1 MGEPC
6 IQRLGHT
13 DLPPLTVT
21 QCCRCVTSG
30 YHPAPMDIYPGG
42 VTVPG
47 GIRTLSVPSI
57 ALGLVLTTGC
67 TAAPD
72 QSQQNSEGLPPD
84 CTRTITRSDDVRP
97 VLAAASPGNTVCFT
111 GGNLTDADVTMTRSG
126 TTDSPI
132 RLIADG
138 ATIDNMH
145 ITADHVVIEGFTVT
159 GGDGILLEGTGIT
172 AQRNTIHDTQ
182 RGGITCMPCTDS
194 TIASNTVQ
202 HVATAG
208 IYITGQRITVTG
220 NTVSDTVAR
229 DDGDADGMR
238 FFGTGHRITGNTI
251 RDISDRGYRAPPHPD
266 CFQTFDHRPPTY
278 DVVISGNTCQNVD
291 AQCLIATDDQPG
303 SSGAPSGIPSIT
315 FVDNTCAPNGAQA
328 INLRR
333 WPNVEIRQ
341 NRFSGPHLD
350 RAILII
356 DGSTGCTVI
365 GNTTAGN
372 KPVLEVDH
380 ASQPGFRQS
389 DNSPA

>member
-1 MGEPC
+1 M
-6 IQRLGHT
+6 
-13 DLPPLTVT
+13 
-21 QCCRCVTSG
+21 S
-30 YHPAPMDIYPGG
+30 IYPCE

-47 GIRTLSVPSI
+47 GIRALPVWSI
-57 ALGLVLTTGC
+57 ALGLVLTAGC
-67 TAAPD
+67 TASPD
-72 QSQQNSEGLPPD
+72 QNEQNRQGLPTD
-84 CTRTITRSDDVRP
+84 CTQTITRSDDVR
-97 VLAAASPGNTVCFT
+97 LSLDAASPGNTLCFT
-111 GGNLTDADVTMTRSG
+111 GGDLTEADLPMTRSG
-126 TTDSPI
+126 TADSPI
-132 RLIADG
+132 KLIADG
-138 ATIDNMH
+138 ATVNNIH
-145 ITADHVVIEGFTVT
+145 VTADHIVIEGFTVT

-172 AQRNTIHDTQ
+172 AQHNTIHDTQ
-182 RGGITCMPCTDS
+182 RDGIACMPCTDS

-202 HVATAG
+202 HVSTAG

-266 CFQTFDHRPPTY
+266 CFQTYDHNPSTY

-303 SSGAPSGIPSIT
+303 SSDAPSGAPSIT
-315 FVDNTCAPNGAQA
+315 FVDNICEPNGAQA

-341 NRFSGPHLD
+341 NKFSGPHLE

-356 DGSTGCTVI
+356 DGSTGCAVI
-365 GNTTAGN
+365 GNTTDGN
-372 KPVLEVDH
+372 GPTVDVDG
-380 ASQPGFRQS
+380 SSRRGFRQNG
-389 DNSPA
+389 NSPA